1 MDNKKWQW
9 KSKKL
14 IWQGFRKNYLGYL
27 RIKRIKAILLAAGQ
41 SKRLKSENKLTKL
54 YKKKPLI
61 NYSLKKL
68 YKSKINKI
76 IIVLGHQHKKVKKI
90 IQKNKKNIFIYN
102 KNYKK
107 GMASSIKVGLKKVSR
122 DDKGFIIVQS
132 DMPFIK
138 TSDINKIYNSI
149 KLKKYLVYVLK
160 FKDKIGNPIGFDL
173 SLTKKFK
180 NIKGEFGAK
189 FMVKRLKDST
199 KFIKI
204 NSAKSFKDFD
214 KVSDFRA

>member
-1 MDNKKWQW
+1 M
-9 KSKKL
+9 
-14 IWQGFRKNYLGYL
+14 
-27 RIKRIKAILLAAGQ
+27 IKAILLAAGQ

-76 IIVLGHQHKKVKKI
+76 IIVLGHQHKEVKKI
-90 IQKNKKNIFIYN
+90 IKKNKKNIFIYN

-149 KLKKYLVYVLK
+149 KSKKYLVYVLK

-189 FMVKRLKDST
+189 FMVKRLKNRT
-199 KFIKI
+199 KFIRI
-204 NSAKSFKDFD
+204 STAKSFKDFD
-214 KVSDFRA
+214 KASDFRI